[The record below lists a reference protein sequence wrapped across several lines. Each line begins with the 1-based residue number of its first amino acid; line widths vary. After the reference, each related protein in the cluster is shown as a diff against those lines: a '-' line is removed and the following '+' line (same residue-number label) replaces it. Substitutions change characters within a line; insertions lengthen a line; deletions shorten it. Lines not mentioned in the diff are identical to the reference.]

1 MRSKLRTFYMRNKG
15 LTKSFLGINI
25 VILLTF
31 SIWGRFILHMFSDMG
46 IEYSGL
52 LVGGC
57 VTILFELIVVYKDV
71 KELSK
76 EKEMELLS
84 KNGYLDSYYHTIY
97 LSLTLV
103 FFSLLLLSFTTLL
116 SLDNALLNFVESL
129 LMIEAFLYYVYVKEK
144 VRQGEVLV
152 AENKVIKYTGEETY
166 KEMKER
172 MMYKK

>member
-1 MRSKLRTFYMRNKG
+1 MKEKLRVFYMRNKG
-15 LTKSFLGINI
+15 LTKSFLFVNL

-57 VTILFELIVVYKDV
+57 LTIIIECIVVYKEV
-71 KELSK
+71 KEISK

-84 KNGYLDSYYHTIY
+84 KNGYLDSYYNTIY
-97 LSLTLV
+97 VSLTLV
-103 FFSLLLLSFTTLL
+103 FFSLLFLSFSVLL
-116 SLDNALLNFVESL
+116 SLDNALLNFVDSL
-129 LMIEAFLYYVYVKEK
+129 LMIESFLYYVYVKEK
-144 VRQGEVLV
+144 IRQGRVLI

-172 MMYKK
+172 MRYKE

>member
-1 MRSKLRTFYMRNKG
+1 M
-15 LTKSFLGINI
+15 
-25 VILLTF
+25 
-31 SIWGRFILHMFSDMG
+31 
-46 IEYSGL
+46 
-52 LVGGC
+52 
-57 VTILFELIVVYKDV
+57 
-71 KELSK
+71 
-76 EKEMELLS
+76 
-84 KNGYLDSYYHTIY
+84 
-97 LSLTLV
+97 

-172 MMYKK
+172 MRYKK